1 MRTAGYIAL
10 LILSLGVA
18 AYALVA
24 YSIFPLGAAV
34 HPDMRTAFAAQG
46 AVIYLHVFG
55 SAAALLLGPFQFL
68 SKLRIARPHLHRWI
82 GRVYLGAGV
91 LVGGVA
97 GFFSSFHAFGGPV
110 ARLGFACLAI
120 AWLFTGVRA
129 YSAIRAGDPV
139 AHRRWMVRNFALA
152 FGAVTLR
159 LWLPASVVA
168 GMLFEVAYPMVA
180 WLCWVP
186 NLLVAEWLFN
196 RPGRSANQKSQP

>member
-10 LILSLGVA
+10 LALSIGVA

-34 HPDMRTAFAAQG
+34 HPEMRTAFAAQG

-68 SKLRIARPHLHRWI
+68 SKLRITLPRLHRWM
-82 GRVYLGAGV
+82 GRVYLGVGV
-91 LVGGVA
+91 LVGAVA
-97 GFFSSFHAFGGPV
+97 GLLASFHAFGGPV
-110 ARLGFACLAI
+110 ARFGFACLAV

-129 YSAIRAGDPV
+129 YMAIRAGDTV

-159 LWLPASVVA
+159 LWLPAGVIA
-168 GMLFEVAYPMVA
+168 GMPFELAYPMVA

-186 NLLVAEWLFN
+186 NLLVAEWMLG
-196 RPGRSANQKSQP
+196 RPAGLPAPTPP